1 MDIGK
6 LNRCL
11 VIKDLDFGLILDG
24 GELGEIL
31 LPTRYIPEDIGLGD
45 DLEVFIY
52 YDSEDRLIAT
62 TETPKAMVGETAYL
76 RVVDVNFN
84 GAFLDWGLSKD
95 LLVPYN
101 EQATPM
107 QTGKKYI
114 VHIYTDT
121 ISNRIVASSKIDKRL
136 GKEPH
141 SYKAKDKV
149 KLMIVGTTDLGYKA
163 IVNNIHWGVL
173 YENEVFEDFKVGQVV
188 AGFIKKVR
196 ADDKLDL
203 YIPRVTEKS
212 FSDLETKI
220 INLIAE
226 HKGFLAMDDKT
237 DPKIISK
244 IFNVSKKTYKKA
256 LGSLYKKRLI
266 KFVNNG
272 ISKVN

>member
-203 YIPRVTEKS
+203 YIPRITEKS